1 MHGVYVCKELLK
13 YGISILPG
21 NSTFEQRWPNMQS
34 HHIVKDMTFKPRW
47 HFHVW
52 VEQWLIETAG
62 GKINDID
69 AGWKATF
76 DGSLS
81 LLVKTPLNL
90 IQHRID
96 VNHIFLW
103 DSRTSSNSWHLV
115 NRNNGSCYLKLSWRI
130 LRIALGVKHTTSK
143 CELFIEFFSR
153 CRWQLIGSLVNEI
166 STIESILF
174 LNLFI
179 IQSRN
184 RLKWKYISMM

>member
-1 MHGVYVCKELLK
+1 MTNIFEYSNIFYSNIYSDIRSYQIFHTNIFIYSFVSKNVIRIYSDIRSCHFIDTNIFGYSFVSK
-13 YGISILPG
+13 SI
-21 NSTFEQRWPNMQS
+21 RMS
-34 HHIVKDMTFKPRW
+34 HS
-47 HFHVW
+47 
-52 VEQWLIETAG
+52 A
-62 GKINDID
+62 
-69 AGWKATF
+69 
-76 DGSLS
+76 LS

-90 IQHRID
+90 LQHRID

-174 LNLFI
+174 LNLFMVQSSK
-179 IQSRN
+179 IQP
-184 RLKWKYISMM
+184 KHTA